1 MLTQDRR
8 EFIGKSLALAGT
20 AGLLTSSLAGIAH
33 AQTLGAMRRSNRY
46 EDSFIF
52 ERKPYS
58 WPNNKS
64 LAIWIAPN
72 VEVWHYD
79 SPAGTGISPN
89 PSNRVPDVINY
100 AWREYGMR
108 IGLWR
113 LADALEGVGVK
124 ATVALGPQAWV
135 LPPFP
140 CPTSLPCPRLGGT
153 CKRKRAPAS
162 ASERHKW
169 LSE

>member
-1 MLTQDRR
+1 
-8 EFIGKSLALAGT
+8 
-20 AGLLTSSLAGIAH
+20 
-33 AQTLGAMRRSNRY
+33 
-46 EDSFIF
+46 
-52 ERKPYS
+52 
-58 WPNNKS
+58 
-64 LAIWIAPN
+64 

-79 SPAGTGISPN
+79 SPVGTGVSPN